1 MLYLYRNYI
10 KMRFSEFKNSI
21 YDFGVFSTNEII
33 KKFPKFD
40 RRRLSEWQ
48 DKKLIVKIRNKWYCF
63 PEYLN
68 NDKFLWLIAN
78 KIHSPSYVSLETA
91 LSWYQIIPEG
101 VFSSSSI
108 TTNKPR
114 QYNTVYGSFYY
125 NSIKPK
131 LFFGYTLHE
140 INSKTDTN
148 QTNNQN
154 SHQIRIAEME
164 KAILD
169 YFYINTQYNTEK
181 DILELRFNANVLH
194 DELEKPKL
202 YDYLEKF
209 ENKNLERRIF
219 TLFKI
224 AQL

>member
-1 MLYLYRNYI
+1 
-10 KMRFSEFKNSI
+10 MRFSEFKNSLN
-21 YDFGVFSTNEII
+21 DFGIFSTNEI
-33 KKFPKFD
+33 KKQFPKFD

-48 DKKLIVKIRNKWYCF
+48 DKNLIVKIRNKWYCF
-63 PEYLN
+63 PEFLDS
-68 NDKFLWLIAN
+68 DKFLWLIAN

-101 VFSSSSI
+101 VFSSTSI

-131 LFFGYTLHE
+131 LFFGYKLHQ
-140 INSKTDTN
+140 INSKAETN
-148 QTNNQN
+148 PLINQN
-154 SHQIRIAEME
+154 SYQVKIAEME

-169 YFYINTQYNTEK
+169 YFYVNTQYNTEN
-181 DILELRFNANVLH
+181 DILELRFNASVLQ
-194 DELEKPKL
+194 DEIKKPRL

-209 ENKNLERRIF
+209 ENKNLEKRIF

-224 AQL
+224 VQL